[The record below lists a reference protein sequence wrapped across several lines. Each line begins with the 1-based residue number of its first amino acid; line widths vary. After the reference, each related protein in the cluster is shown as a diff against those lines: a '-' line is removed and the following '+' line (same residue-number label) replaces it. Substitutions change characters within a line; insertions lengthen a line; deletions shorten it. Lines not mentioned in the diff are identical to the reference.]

1 MCFNVVFHSLDC
13 CVLCV
18 LLIGFCV
25 QQAPG
30 MEELIWEQYTV
41 TLQKVSACYIFGF
54 QIFSTAVV

>member
-1 MCFNVVFHSLDC
+1 M
-13 CVLCV
+13 LCV

-41 TLQKVSACYIFGF
+41 TLQKVSECLLYF
-54 QIFSTAVV
+54 

>member
-1 MCFNVVFHSLDC
+1 M
-13 CVLCV
+13 LCV

-41 TLQKVSACYIFGF
+41 TLQKVSECCYIFSF
-54 QIFSTAVV
+54 QIFKHWFSLNMFYNRCN